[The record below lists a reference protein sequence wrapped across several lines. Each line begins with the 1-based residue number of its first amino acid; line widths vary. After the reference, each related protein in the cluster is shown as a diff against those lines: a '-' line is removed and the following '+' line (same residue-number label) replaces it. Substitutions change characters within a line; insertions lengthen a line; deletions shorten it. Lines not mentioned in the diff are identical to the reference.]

1 MSLSNEQ
8 KKDLSKLGEYFRQI
22 EKIAIENNIDL
33 DVFMSQYTDNGF
45 AVYATEKVS
54 IGESAEK
61 RKNVFQKAQ
70 KEKPTKST
78 VKSH

>member
-1 MSLSNEQ
+1 MSLSKEQ
-8 KKDLSKLGEYFRQI
+8 KKDLSQLGEYFRQI

-33 DVFMSQYTDNGF
+33 DVFISQYTDDGF
-45 AVYATEKVS
+45 AVYATEKVT
-54 IGESAEK
+54 IGESTEK

>member
-8 KKDLSKLGEYFRQI
+8 KKDLNQLGEYFRQI

-54 IGESAEK
+54 LSEKAEK
-61 RKNVFQKAQ
+61 RKTVFQKTQ
-70 KEKPTKST
+70 KEKPTKSS

>member
-54 IGESAEK
+54 LNESSEK
-61 RKNVFQKAQ
+61 RKNVFQKSQ
-70 KEKPTKST
+70 KEKPTKSS